1 MKIAAHIALN
11 PRQNAKTKFVIKN
24 IQSVL
29 KYWKNYH
36 VDHQQK
42 NPHNYRLFK

>member
-1 MKIAAHIALN
+1 MITKYLTSAQNDMVSNILCIA
-11 PRQNAKTKFVIKN
+11 K
-24 IQSVL
+24 IQSML